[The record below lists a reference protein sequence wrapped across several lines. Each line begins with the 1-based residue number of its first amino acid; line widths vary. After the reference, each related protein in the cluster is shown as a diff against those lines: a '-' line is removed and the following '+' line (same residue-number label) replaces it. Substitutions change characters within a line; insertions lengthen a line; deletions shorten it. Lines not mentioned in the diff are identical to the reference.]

1 MNRKTKRRN
10 KAVAMLLALVMGG
23 SMAAPFVVSVLAE
36 ALPAGDAVQ
45 MDSQDSPAEAE
56 RAAMPEE
63 ESATQPESAVA
74 VLAEDEE
81 TDNPDIQPE
90 DTSAAETDDEPE
102 STQEPTTEPSAEPTQ
117 EPTEEPT
124 TVPTGEPTTEPT
136 MEPTTEPTVEPTTEP
151 TADPTSEPTTEPS
164 SEPTQEPTAEPT
176 QEPTTEPTTA
186 PTSEPTQEPTPSPTP
201 IIPVGS
207 YVISITPPEKW
218 QTGKA
223 TATVKI
229 TDQNGTGWAHIKIVL
244 AAPSAWTTVA
254 DGDSQEKEYA
264 VTLREN
270 STIYVSITDHAGNVQ
285 SKSEAITCFDDKA
298 PTVRAGISGEML
310 CIEASDE
317 ISGVEAVFI
326 NGHRLVYKGD
336 ALDARIEDYADG
348 KEKIAVQAVDRA
360 GNFSG
365 TVYVKNPFYG
375 QPEATPRPTKKPSS
389 SGGSTSGGSSG
400 MSTKATPTPRPAA
413 TATPVP
419 TATPIPAVT
428 ATPNPQQLPT
438 ATAVP
443 SVTVPVID
451 AGMVANIAEKVL
463 EGMIAAP
470 SSGSAFALNG
480 NMKTLDLLYSKATNK
495 QFISVQTKQGQTY
508 YIVID
513 YDKPVD
519 AEGDLYETYF
529 LNLVDDADLLSVL
542 GNQPTPEPTATP
554 VPTLA
559 PTPTPTPRPTAAPEP
574 EKKDSAP
581 TMMAMLLLT
590 VLIGGGAAA
599 LVLLKKK
606 DKPGRVP
613 DIDDLNFDD
622 DDEDDDGDRDAP

>member
-23 SMAAPFVVSVLAE
+23 SMAAPFVASVLAE
-36 ALPAGDAVQ
+36 ALPTGEAVQ
-45 MDSQDSPAEAE
+45 TDSEVEDAQQDSAPDNTPAEATV
-56 RAAMPEE
+56 PEAE
-63 ESATQPESAVA
+63 PSAPPEGEAA
-74 VLAEDEE
+74 VLAENEE
-81 TDNPDIQPE
+81 TDEPDIQPE
-90 DTSAAETDDEPE
+90 DTTAAEMDDEPE
-102 STQEPTTEPSAEPTQ
+102 STQEPVAEPSEKPTTEPTSEPTTEPSAEPTQ
-117 EPTEEPT
+117 GPTA
-124 TVPTGEPTTEPT
+124 EPTTEPT
-136 MEPTTEPTVEPTTEP
+136 T
-151 TADPTSEPTTEPS
+151 
-164 SEPTQEPTAEPT
+164 EPTAEPT

-186 PTSEPTQEPTPSPTP
+186 PTTEPTQEPTPSPTP

-207 YVISITPPEKW
+207 SVISITPPEKW
-218 QTGKA
+218 QTGRA

-270 STIYVSITDHAGNVQ
+270 STLYVSITDHAGNVQ

-298 PTVRAGISGEML
+298 PTVRAGISGEMI

-542 GNQPTPEPTATP
+542 GIQPTPEPTATP
-554 VPTLA
+554 VPTLE
-559 PTPTPTPRPTAAPEP
+559 PTPTPTPQPTAAPEP
-574 EKKDSAP
+574 EKKDSVPA
-581 TMMAMLLLT
+581 MMAMLLLT

-599 LVLLKKK
+599 LVLFKKK

-613 DIDDLNFDD
+613 DIDDLDFDD
-622 DDEDDDGDRDAP
+622 DDEDDGDRDAP

>member
-1 MNRKTKRRN
+1 MNRKTKRWN

-23 SMAAPFVVSVLAE
+23 SMAAPFVASVLAE
-36 ALPAGDAVQ
+36 ALPAGEAVQ
-45 MDSQDSPAEAE
+45 MDSEAEDAQQDSAPDNTPAEA
-56 RAAMPEE
+56 AMREE
-63 ESATQPESAVA
+63 EPVAPQESAAA
-74 VLAEDEE
+74 VLADDEE
-81 TDNPDIQPE
+81 TGDSDIQPE
-90 DTSAAETDDEPE
+90 DTPAAEPDDEPE
-102 STQEPTTEPSAEPTQ
+102 STQDPVTEPS
-117 EPTEEPT
+117 
-124 TVPTGEPTTEPT
+124 VEPTTEPT
-136 MEPTTEPTVEPTTEP
+136 MEPTTEPTMEPTTEP
-151 TADPTSEPTTEPS
+151 TTEPTIDPTS
-164 SEPTQEPTAEPT
+164 EPT
-176 QEPTTEPTTA
+176 QEPTTEPTAA
-186 PTSEPTQEPTPSPTP
+186 PTTEPTQEPTPSPTP

-207 YVISITPPEKW
+207 YAISITPPEKW

-298 PTVRAGISGEML
+298 PTVRAGISGEMI

-336 ALDARIEDYADG
+336 ALDAKIEDYADG

-375 QPEATPRPTKKPSS
+375 QPEATPRPTKRPSS
-389 SGGSTSGGSSG
+389 SGGSTSGGSTGTGSR
-400 MSTKATPTPRPAA
+400 ATPTPRPAA

-419 TATPIPAVT
+419 TASPIPAVT
-428 ATPNPQQLPT
+428 ATPYPQQLPT

-443 SVTVPVID
+443 SVTVPAID
-451 AGMVANIAEKVL
+451 AGMVADIAEKVL

-542 GNQPTPEPTATP
+542 GNQPTPEPTPTP

-581 TMMAMLLLT
+581 AMMAMLLLT
-590 VLIGGGAAA
+590 MLIGGAAA

-606 DKPGRVP
+606 EKPGRVP
-613 DIDDLNFDD
+613 DIDDLDFDD
-622 DDEDDDGDRDAP
+622 DDEDDDADKDAP

>member
-1 MNRKTKRRN
+1 
-10 KAVAMLLALVMGG
+10 LLALVMGG
-23 SMAAPFVVSVLAE
+23 SMAAPFVASVLAE
-36 ALPAGDAVQ
+36 AL
-45 MDSQDSPAEAE
+45 PAEAE

-63 ESATQPESAVA
+63 EPATQPESAVA

-117 EPTEEPT
+117 EPTAEPT
-124 TVPTGEPTTEPT
+124 TVPTGEPTT
-136 MEPTTEPTVEPTTEP
+136 EPTTEPTVEPTTEP
-151 TADPTSEPTTEPS
+151 TAD
-164 SEPTQEPTAEPT
+164 
-176 QEPTTEPTTA
+176 

-298 PTVRAGISGEML
+298 PTVRAGISGEMI

-336 ALDARIEDYADG
+336 ALDAKIEDYADG

-375 QPEATPRPTKKPSS
+375 QIEATPRPTKKPSS

-400 MSTKATPTPRPAA
+400 TGSRATPTPRPAA
-413 TATPVP
+413 TATLVP
-419 TATPIPAVT
+419 TPTPIPTVT
-428 ATPNPQQLPT
+428 ATPYLQQLPT

-443 SVTVPVID
+443 SVTVPAID
-451 AGMVANIAEKVL
+451 AGMVADIAEKVL
-463 EGMIAAP
+463 EGMIATP

-554 VPTLA
+554 VPTLE
-559 PTPTPTPRPTAAPEP
+559 PTPTPTPQPTAAPEP
-574 EKKDSAP
+574 EKKDSVPA
-581 TMMAMLLLT
+581 MMAMLLLT

-599 LVLLKKK
+599 LVLFKKK

-613 DIDDLNFDD
+613 DIDDLDFDD
-622 DDEDDDGDRDAP
+622 DNEDDDGDRDAP

>member
-23 SMAAPFVVSVLAE
+23 SMAAPFVASVLAE
-36 ALPAGDAVQ
+36 ALPTGDTVQ
-45 MDSQDSPAEAE
+45 MDSEAEDARQDSATDNTPAEAE
-56 RAAMPEE
+56 KAAMPEE
-63 ESATQPESAVA
+63 EPATPPESAAA
-74 VLAEDEE
+74 VMADNEE
-81 TDNPDIQPE
+81 TGDSHIQPE
-90 DTSAAETDDEPE
+90 GTPAAATDDEPE
-102 STQEPTTEPSAEPTQ
+102 STQEPLAEPSEEPTQ
-117 EPTEEPT
+117 EPT
-124 TVPTGEPTTEPT
+124 
-136 MEPTTEPTVEPTTEP
+136 
-151 TADPTSEPTTEPS
+151 AEPTTEPS
-164 SEPTQEPTAEPT
+164 AGPTTEPTTEPTAEPT
-176 QEPTTEPTTA
+176 QEPTTEPTM
-186 PTSEPTQEPTPSPTP
+186 EPTPSPTP

-207 YVISITPPEKW
+207 YAISITPPEKW

-336 ALDARIEDYADG
+336 ALDAKIEDYADG

-400 MSTKATPTPRPAA
+400 TGTRATPTPRPAA

-419 TATPIPAVT
+419 TASPIPAVT
-428 ATPNPQQLPT
+428 ATPYPQQLPT

-443 SVTVPVID
+443 SVTVPSID
-451 AGMVANIAEKVL
+451 AGMVADIAEKVL
-463 EGMIAAP
+463 EGVIAAP

-529 LNLVDDADLLSVL
+529 LNLVDDADLLAVL

-559 PTPTPTPRPTAAPEP
+559 PTPTPTPKPTAAPEP
-574 EKKDSAP
+574 EKKDSVPA
-581 TMMAMLLLT
+581 MMAMLLLT

-606 DKPGRVP
+606 DKPGRVL
-613 DIDDLNFDD
+613 DIDDLDFD

>member
-23 SMAAPFVVSVLAE
+23 SMAVPFVASVLAE
-36 ALPAGDAVQ
+36 ALPVGEAVQ
-45 MDSQDSPAEAE
+45 MDSEAEDAPQDSAPDNTPAEA
-56 RAAMPEE
+56 AMREE
-63 ESATQPESAVA
+63 EPVAPQESAAA
-74 VLAEDEE
+74 VLADDEE
-81 TDNPDIQPE
+81 TSESDDS
-90 DTSAAETDDEPE
+90 SAADPE
-102 STQEPTTEPSAEPTQ
+102 STQEPVAEPSEEPTQELTAEPTTEPTTEPTIDPTSEPTQEPTTEP
-117 EPTEEPT
+117 T
-124 TVPTGEPTTEPT
+124 T
-136 MEPTTEPTVEPTTEP
+136 
-151 TADPTSEPTTEPS
+151 
-164 SEPTQEPTAEPT
+164 EPTAEPT
-176 QEPTTEPTTA
+176 QEPTTEPTT
-186 PTSEPTQEPTPSPTP
+186 EPIPSPTP

-207 YVISITPPEKW
+207 YAISITPPAKW

-298 PTVRAGISGEML
+298 PTVRAGISGEMI

-400 MSTKATPTPRPAA
+400 TGSRATPTPRPAA

-419 TATPIPAVT
+419 TATPIHAVT
-428 ATPNPQQLPT
+428 ATPYPQQLPT

-443 SVTVPVID
+443 SVTVPAID
-451 AGMVANIAEKVL
+451 AGMVADIAEKVL
-463 EGMIAAP
+463 EGMIVAP

-554 VPTLA
+554 MPTLA
-559 PTPTPTPRPTAAPEP
+559 PTPTPTPTPTAAPEP
-574 EKKDSAP
+574 EKQDSALA
-581 TMMAMLLLT
+581 MMALLLLT
-590 VLIGGGAAA
+590 MLIGGGAAV

-613 DIDDLNFDD
+613 DIDDLDFD
-622 DDEDDDGDRDAP
+622 DDEDDDGDKDAP

>member
-1 MNRKTKRRN
+1 MNRKTKRWN

-23 SMAAPFVVSVLAE
+23 SMAAPFVASVLAE
-36 ALPAGDAVQ
+36 ALPAGEAVQ
-45 MDSQDSPAEAE
+45 MDSEAEDAQQDSAPDNTPAEA
-56 RAAMPEE
+56 AMREE
-63 ESATQPESAVA
+63 EPVAPQESAAA
-74 VLAEDEE
+74 VLADDEE
-81 TDNPDIQPE
+81 TGDSDIQPE
-90 DTSAAETDDEPE
+90 DTPAAEPDDEPE
-102 STQEPTTEPSAEPTQ
+102 STQEPVTEPS
-117 EPTEEPT
+117 
-124 TVPTGEPTTEPT
+124 VEPTTEPT
-136 MEPTTEPTVEPTTEP
+136 MEPTTEPTMEPTTEP
-151 TADPTSEPTTEPS
+151 TTEPTIDPTS
-164 SEPTQEPTAEPT
+164 EPT
-176 QEPTTEPTTA
+176 QEPTTEPTAA
-186 PTSEPTQEPTPSPTP
+186 PTTEPTQEPTPSPTP

-207 YVISITPPEKW
+207 YAISITPPEKW

-298 PTVRAGISGEML
+298 PTVRAGISGEMI

-336 ALDARIEDYADG
+336 ALDAKIEDYADG

-389 SGGSTSGGSSG
+389 SGGSTSGGSTGTGSR
-400 MSTKATPTPRPAA
+400 ATPTPRPAA

-419 TATPIPAVT
+419 TASPIPAVT
-428 ATPNPQQLPT
+428 ATPYPQQLPT

-443 SVTVPVID
+443 SVTVPAID
-451 AGMVANIAEKVL
+451 AGMVADIAEKVL

-581 TMMAMLLLT
+581 AMMAMLLLT
-590 VLIGGGAAA
+590 MLIGGAAA

-606 DKPGRVP
+606 EKPGRMP
-613 DIDDLNFDD
+613 DIDDLDFDD
-622 DDEDDDGDRDAP
+622 DDEDDDGDKDAP

>member
-23 SMAAPFVVSVLAE
+23 SMAAPFVASVLAE
-36 ALPAGDAVQ
+36 ALPA
-45 MDSQDSPAEAE
+45 EAE
-56 RAAMPEE
+56 GAAMPEE
-63 ESATQPESAVA
+63 EPATQPESAVA

-136 MEPTTEPTVEPTTEP
+136 MEPTTVPTGEPTTEPTMEPTTEPTVEPTT
-151 TADPTSEPTTEPS
+151 
-164 SEPTQEPTAEPT
+164 EPTAEPT

-244 AAPSAWTTVA
+244 AAPSAWTTVV

-298 PTVRAGISGEML
+298 PTVRVGISGEMI

-336 ALDARIEDYADG
+336 ALDAKIEDYADG
-348 KEKIAVQAVDRA
+348 KEKIAVQAVDKA

-375 QPEATPRPTKKPSS
+375 QIEATPRPTKKPSS

-400 MSTKATPTPRPAA
+400 TGSRATPTPRPAA
-413 TATPVP
+413 TATLVP
-419 TATPIPAVT
+419 TPTPIPTVT
-428 ATPNPQQLPT
+428 ATPYPQQLPT

-443 SVTVPVID
+443 SVTVPAID
-451 AGMVANIAEKVL
+451 TGMVANIAEKVL

-559 PTPTPTPRPTAAPEP
+559 PTPTPTPQPTAAPEP
-574 EKKDSAP
+574 EKKDSMPA
-581 TMMAMLLLT
+581 MMAMLLLT

-599 LVLLKKK
+599 LVHLKKK

-613 DIDDLNFDD
+613 DIDDLDFDD
-622 DDEDDDGDRDAP
+622 DDEDDDGDKDAT

>member
-23 SMAAPFVVSVLAE
+23 SMAAPFVASVLAE
-36 ALPAGDAVQ
+36 AL
-45 MDSQDSPAEAE
+45 PAEAE

-63 ESATQPESAVA
+63 EPATQPESAVA

-117 EPTEEPT
+117 EPTAEPT
-124 TVPTGEPTTEPT
+124 TVPTGEPTT
-136 MEPTTEPTVEPTTEP
+136 EPTTEPTVEPTTEP
-151 TADPTSEPTTEPS
+151 TAD
-164 SEPTQEPTAEPT
+164 
-176 QEPTTEPTTA
+176 

-285 SKSEAITCFDDKA
+285 SKSEAITCFDGKA
-298 PTVRAGISGEML
+298 PTVRAGISGEMI

-375 QPEATPRPTKKPSS
+375 QLEATPRPTKKPSS

-451 AGMVANIAEKVL
+451 AGMVADIAEKVL

-542 GNQPTPEPTATP
+542 GNQPTSEPTATP

-559 PTPTPTPRPTAAPEP
+559 PTPTPTPQPTVAPEP
-574 EKKDSAP
+574 ERKDSAP
-581 TMMAMLLLT
+581 AMMALLLT

-613 DIDDLNFDD
+613 DIDDLDFDD
-622 DDEDDDGDRDAP
+622 DDEDDDGDKDAP

>member
-23 SMAAPFVVSVLAE
+23 SMAAPFVASTLAE
-36 ALPAGDAVQ
+36 ALPAGEAVQ
-45 MDSQDSPAEAE
+45 MDSEVEDAQQVSAPDNTPAEAE
-56 RAAMPEE
+56 KAAMPEE
-63 ESATQPESAVA
+63 EPATPPESAAA
-74 VLAEDEE
+74 VLADDEE
-81 TDNPDIQPE
+81 TDDPDIQPE
-90 DTSAAETDDEPE
+90 DIPAAAIDDEPE
-102 STQEPTTEPSAEPTQ
+102 STQEPVAEPSAEPTQ
-117 EPTEEPT
+117 EPTAEPSAG
-124 TVPTGEPTTEPT
+124 PTQ
-136 MEPTTEPTVEPTTEP
+136 EPTVEPTQEP
-151 TADPTSEPTTEPS
+151 TA
-164 SEPTQEPTAEPT
+164 EPTAEPT

-186 PTSEPTQEPTPSPTP
+186 PTTEPTQEPTP

-207 YVISITPPEKW
+207 YAISITPPEKW

-229 TDQNGTGWAHIKIVL
+229 TDQNGTGWVHIKIVL

-270 STIYVSITDHAGNVQ
+270 STLYVSITDHAGNVQ

-298 PTVRAGISGEML
+298 PTVRAGISGEMI

-317 ISGVEAVFI
+317 ISGMEAVFI

-336 ALDARIEDYADG
+336 ALDAKIEDYANG

-375 QPEATPRPTKKPSS
+375 QQEATPRPTKKPSS
-389 SGGSTSGGSSG
+389 SGGSTSGGSG
-400 MSTKATPTPRPAA
+400 GTGTRATPRPAA

-428 ATPNPQQLPT
+428 ATPYPQQLPMV
-438 ATAVP
+438 TAVP
-443 SVTVPVID
+443 SVTVPAID
-451 AGMVANIAEKVL
+451 AGMVADIAEKVL

-470 SSGSAFALNG
+470 SSGSAFVLNG
-480 NMKTLDLLYSKATNK
+480 NMKTLDLLYSKAANK
-495 QFISVQTKQGQTY
+495 QFISVQTKQGHTY

-559 PTPTPTPRPTAAPEP
+559 PTPTPTPTPTAAPEP

-581 TMMAMLLLT
+581 AMMVMLLLT

-613 DIDDLNFDD
+613 DIDDLDFDD
-622 DDEDDDGDRDAP
+622 DDEDDDEDKDAP

>member
-23 SMAAPFVVSVLAE
+23 SMAAPFVASVLAE

-63 ESATQPESAVA
+63 EPAAPPESAAV

-117 EPTEEPT
+117 EPTAEPT

-151 TADPTSEPTTEPS
+151 TTD
-164 SEPTQEPTAEPT
+164 
-176 QEPTTEPTTA
+176 

-244 AAPSAWTTVA
+244 AAPSAWTTVT
-254 DGDSQEKEYA
+254 DGGSQEKEYA

-298 PTVRAGISGEML
+298 PTVRAGISGEMI

-336 ALDARIEDYADG
+336 ALDAKIEDYADG
-348 KEKIAVQAVDRA
+348 KEKIAVQAVDKA

-375 QPEATPRPTKKPSS
+375 QIEAMPRPTKKPSS

-400 MSTKATPTPRPAA
+400 TGSRATPTPRPAA

-419 TATPIPAVT
+419 TPTPIPTVT
-428 ATPNPQQLPT
+428 ATPYLQQLPA

-443 SVTVPVID
+443 SVTVPAID
-451 AGMVANIAEKVL
+451 TGMVADIAEKVL

-581 TMMAMLLLT
+581 AMMAMLLLT
-590 VLIGGGAAA
+590 MLIGGAAA

-606 DKPGRVP
+606 EKPGRMP
-613 DIDDLNFDD
+613 DIDDLDFDD
-622 DDEDDDGDRDAP
+622 DDEDDDGDKDAP

>member
-23 SMAAPFVVSVLAE
+23 SMAAPFVASVLAE

-90 DTSAAETDDEPE
+90 DTSAAEEGAEPE
-102 STQEPTTEPSAEPTQ
+102 YTQESVTEPSAEPTQ
-117 EPTEEPT
+117 APTTEPT

-151 TADPTSEPTTEPS
+151 TTDPTSEPTTEPS

-207 YVISITPPEKW
+207 YAISITPPEKW

-244 AAPSAWTTVA
+244 AAPSAWTTVV

-285 SKSEAITCFDDKA
+285 SKSEAITCFDGKA
-298 PTVRAGISGEML
+298 PTVRAGISGEMI

-336 ALDARIEDYADG
+336 TLDARIEDYADG

-360 GNFSG
+360 GNFSE

-375 QPEATPRPTKKPSS
+375 QIEATLRPTKKPSS
-389 SGGSTSGGSSG
+389 SGGSTSGGSSTG
-400 MSTKATPTPRPAA
+400 SRATPTPRPAA

-428 ATPNPQQLPT
+428 ATLYPQQLPT

-443 SVTVPVID
+443 SVTVPAID
-451 AGMVANIAEKVL
+451 AGMVADIAEKVL

-529 LNLVDDADLLSVL
+529 LNLVDDADLLSVM

-559 PTPTPTPRPTAAPEP
+559 PTPTLTPQPTAAPEP
-574 EKKDSAP
+574 EKKESAP
-581 TMMAMLLLT
+581 AMMALLLLT
-590 VLIGGGAAA
+590 VLIGGGATA

-613 DIDDLNFDD
+613 DIDDLDFDD
-622 DDEDDDGDRDAP
+622 DDEDDDGDRNAP

>member
-23 SMAAPFVVSVLAE
+23 SMAAPFVASVLAE

-45 MDSQDSPAEAE
+45 MDSQDSPAETE

-63 ESATQPESAVA
+63 EPAAPPESAAV

-117 EPTEEPT
+117 EPTAEPT
-124 TVPTGEPTTEPT
+124 TVPTGEPMTKPT

-151 TADPTSEPTTEPS
+151 TTAPTSEPTTEPS

-207 YVISITPPEKW
+207 YVISITPPAKW

-244 AAPSAWTTVA
+244 AAPSAWTTVT
-254 DGDSQEKEYA
+254 DGGSQEKEYA

-285 SKSEAITCFDDKA
+285 SKSEAITCFDGKA
-298 PTVRAGISGEML
+298 PTVRAGISGEMI

-336 ALDARIEDYADG
+336 ALDAKIEDYADG
-348 KEKIAVQAVDRA
+348 KEKIAVQAVDKA

-375 QPEATPRPTKKPSS
+375 QIEATPRPTKKPSS

-400 MSTKATPTPRPAA
+400 TGSRATPTPRPAA

-443 SVTVPVID
+443 SVTVPAID
-451 AGMVANIAEKVL
+451 AGMVADIAEKVL
-463 EGMIAAP
+463 EGMIAGP
-470 SSGSAFALNG
+470 SSGSAFAVNG

-529 LNLVDDADLLSVL
+529 LNLLDDADLLSVL

-559 PTPTPTPRPTAAPEP
+559 PTPTPTPQPTVAPEP
-574 EKKDSAP
+574 ERKDSAP
-581 TMMAMLLLT
+581 AMMALLLT

-613 DIDDLNFDD
+613 DIDDLDFDD
-622 DDEDDDGDRDAP
+622 DDEDDGDRDAP

>member
-23 SMAAPFVVSVLAE
+23 SMAAPFVASVLAE

-63 ESATQPESAVA
+63 EPATPPESAVA

-90 DTSAAETDDEPE
+90 DTSAAETDDEPG

-117 EPTEEPT
+117 EPTAEPT

-136 MEPTTEPTVEPTTEP
+136 TVPTVEPTT
-151 TADPTSEPTTEPS
+151 
-164 SEPTQEPTAEPT
+164 EPTAEPT

-244 AAPSAWTTVA
+244 AAPSAWRTVA

-298 PTVRAGISGEML
+298 PTVRVGISGEMI

-360 GNFSG
+360 GNFSE

-375 QPEATPRPTKKPSS
+375 QIEATLRPTKKPSS
-389 SGGSTSGGSSG
+389 SGGSTSGGSSTG
-400 MSTKATPTPRPAA
+400 SRATPTPRPAA

-428 ATPNPQQLPT
+428 ATLYPQQLPM

-443 SVTVPVID
+443 SVTVPAID
-451 AGMVANIAEKVL
+451 AGMVADIAEKVL

-559 PTPTPTPRPTAAPEP
+559 PTPTPTPQPTVAPEP
-574 EKKDSAP
+574 ERKDSMPA
-581 TMMAMLLLT
+581 MMAMLLLT

-613 DIDDLNFDD
+613 DIDDLDFDD

>member
-1 MNRKTKRRN
+1 MNRKTKRMN

-23 SMAAPFVVSVLAE
+23 SMAAPFVASVLAE
-36 ALPAGDAVQ
+36 ALPVGEAEDAQ
-45 MDSQDSPAEAE
+45 QDSAPDNTPAEAT
-56 RAAMPEE
+56 MPEE
-63 ESATQPESAVA
+63 EPATPPEGEAA
-74 VLAEDEE
+74 VLAENEE
-81 TDNPDIQPE
+81 TDDPDIQPE
-90 DTSAAETDDEPE
+90 DEPE
-102 STQEPTTEPSAEPTQ
+102 STQEPVTEPSAEPTQ
-117 EPTEEPT
+117 EPTVEPT
-124 TVPTGEPTTEPT
+124 QEPT
-136 MEPTTEPTVEPTTEP
+136 M
-151 TADPTSEPTTEPS
+151 
-164 SEPTQEPTAEPT
+164 EPTAEPT

-207 YVISITPPEKW
+207 YAISITPPAKW

-229 TDQNGTGWAHIKIVL
+229 IDQNGTGWAHIKIVL
-244 AAPSAWTTVA
+244 AAPSAWTTVV

-270 STIYVSITDHAGNVQ
+270 STLYVSITDHAGNVQ
-285 SKSEAITCFDDKA
+285 SRSEAITCFDDKA
-298 PTVRAGISGEML
+298 PTIRAGISGEMI

-336 ALDARIEDYADG
+336 ALDAKIEDYADG

-360 GNFSG
+360 SNFSG

-375 QPEATPRPTKKPSS
+375 QPEVTPRPTKKPSS

-400 MSTKATPTPRPAA
+400 TGTKATPTPRPAA

-428 ATPNPQQLPT
+428 ATPYPQQLPT

-443 SVTVPVID
+443 SVTVPAID
-451 AGMVANIAEKVL
+451 AGMVADIAEKVL
-463 EGMIAAP
+463 EGMIDAP
-470 SSGSAFALNG
+470 SSGFAFALNG

-529 LNLVDDADLLSVL
+529 LNLVDDADLFAVL

-581 TMMAMLLLT
+581 AMMGLLLLT

-613 DIDDLNFDD
+613 DIDDLDFDD
-622 DDEDDDGDRDAP
+622 DDEDDGGDRDAP